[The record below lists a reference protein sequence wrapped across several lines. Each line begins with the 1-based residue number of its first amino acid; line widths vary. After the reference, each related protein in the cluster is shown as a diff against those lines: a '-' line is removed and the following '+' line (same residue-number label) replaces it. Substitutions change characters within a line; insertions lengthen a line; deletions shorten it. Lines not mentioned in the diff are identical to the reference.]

1 MTIVMNSMTEG
12 QRRSLH
18 QLLDRM
24 IDEGL
29 EYGVCEYTVLP
40 DDIRT
45 VITPDPHIP
54 SIWEVN
60 RTRMELTLKIRR
72 EKDYV

>member
-1 MTIVMNSMTEG
+1 
-12 QRRSLH
+12 
-18 QLLDRM
+18 M

-29 EYGVCEYTVLP
+29 DYGVCEYTVLP

-60 RTRMELTLKIRR
+60 RTRMELTLKIRK

>member
-1 MTIVMNSMTEG
+1 MTEG

-29 EYGVCEYTVLP
+29 EYGVCEYAKISEWEPTKSPSTPSSLTVWK
-40 DDIRT
+40 T
-45 VITPDPHIP
+45 
-54 SIWEVN
+54 E
-60 RTRMELTLKIRR
+60 RTRMELTLKLRDF
-72 EKDYV
+72 KS

>member
-1 MTIVMNSMTEG
+1 MNSMTEG

>member
-1 MTIVMNSMTEG
+1 MITEG

-29 EYGVCEYTVLP
+29 EYGVSEYMVIP
-40 DDIRT
+40 DDIQ
-45 VITPDPHIP
+45 VVKTPDPHIP
-54 SIWEVN
+54 SMWEFD
-60 RTRMELTLKIRR
+60 RTRMELTLKIRK
-72 EKDYV
+72 EKDFV

>member
-1 MTIVMNSMTEG
+1 MTEG
-12 QRRSLH
+12 QRITLH

-29 EYGVCEYTVLP
+29 EYGVCEYAVVP
-40 DDIRT
+40 DDIQM
-45 VITPDPHIP
+45 VKTPDPNIP
-54 SIWEVN
+54 GIWEAN
-60 RTRMELTLKIRR
+60 RTRMEMTLKIRK

>member
-29 EYGVCEYTVLP
+29 YYGVSEYMVLP
-40 DDIRT
+40 DDIST

-60 RTRMELTLKIRR
+60 RTRMELTLKIRK

>member
-18 QLLDRM
+18 QLLDKM

-29 EYGVCEYTVLP
+29 DYGVSEYMVLP

-60 RTRMELTLKIRR
+60 RTRMELTLKIRK

>member
-1 MTIVMNSMTEG
+1 MTEG

-29 EYGVCEYTVLP
+29 EYGVSEYMDIP
-40 DDIRT
+40 DDIQ
-45 VITPDPHIP
+45 VVKTPDPHIP
-54 SIWEVN
+54 SMWEFD
-60 RTRMELTLKIRR
+60 RTRMELTLKIRK
-72 EKDYV
+72 EKDFV

>member
-1 MTIVMNSMTEG
+1 MAMTEG
-12 QRRSLH
+12 QRQTLH

-29 EYGVCEYTVLP
+29 EYGVCEYAILP
-40 DDIRT
+40 DDIQM
-45 VITPDPHIP
+45 VKTPDPHIP

-60 RTRMELTLKIRR
+60 RTRMDMTLKIRK

>member
-1 MTIVMNSMTEG
+1 MTEG
-12 QRRSLH
+12 QRQTLH
-18 QLLDRM
+18 QLLDKM

-29 EYGVCEYTVLP
+29 EYGVCEYMTVP

-54 SIWEVN
+54 SIWEY
-60 RTRMELTLKIRR
+60 RRKRMELTLRVTD
-72 EKDYV
+72 ETEYV